1 MKLKNLFRTGF
12 VMLSI
17 GVLVSCTKDDESTPQ
32 ENGKYTTEVAIT
44 DAPIDDANVK
54 AAFIT
59 VADVKVD
66 GQSLEGFQKTTI
78 EISSLTNGKTQ
89 TLGNLNLT
97 GGAKSDIVLIL
108 ASDTDASG
116 NAPANYIVTANNETK
131 ALATTANE
139 IKINDSFNVEEANDN
154 RVVLDFDLRKAIV
167 AEGASG
173 YKFVGTTE
181 LSNSVRAVNAI
192 NAGTISGTVTG
203 DNSAKTVVYA
213 YKKGAFS
220 ESETQSNASGVQFA
234 NAVSSSLVSGS
245 NFGLHFMEA
254 GDYELHFASYSDS
267 DNDGK
272 LEFEGL
278 LNVTS
283 ESDLNL
289 LNISV
294 SANAEVNLNILV
306 SGFLNI

>member
-1 MKLKNLFRTGF
+1 
-12 VMLSI
+12 MLSI